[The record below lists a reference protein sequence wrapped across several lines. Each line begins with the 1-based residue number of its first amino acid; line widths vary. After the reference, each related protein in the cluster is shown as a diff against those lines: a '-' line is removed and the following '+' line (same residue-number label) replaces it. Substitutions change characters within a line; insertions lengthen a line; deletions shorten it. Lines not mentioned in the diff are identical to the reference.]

1 MVAVAIRRL
10 ELSAS
15 ELRQEA
21 ARTDDAAQARRL
33 LALAMVLDGAD
44 REVAARTCGMDRQT
58 LRDWVHCYNA
68 VGVAGLRDRPLPGR
82 KPRLTPA
89 QEAEL
94 AALVEQGPDPASDGV
109 VRWRWIDLQ
118 TQIERRFGIQM
129 HERTVGKVL
138 AKLGF
143 RRLSVRPHHPEVD
156 PAAQAAFKK
165 TSPTWSTR

>member
-1 MVAVAIRRL
+1 MVAVVISRL

-15 ELRQEA
+15 ELRREA
-21 ARTDDAAQARRL
+21 ARTDDAPQARRL
-33 LALAMVLDGAD
+33 LALAMVLEGAE
-44 REVAARTCGMDRQT
+44 REAAAASCGMDRQT
-58 LRDWVHCYNA
+58 LRDWVHRYNA
-68 VGVAGLRDRPLPGR
+68 EGVEGLRDRPLPGR

-94 AALVEQGPDPASDGV
+94 AALVAQGPDPTRDGV
-109 VRWRWIDLQ
+109 VRWRRVDLQ
-118 TQIERRFGIQM
+118 TLIEQRFGIKL

-156 PAAQAAFKK
+156 AAAQATFKK
-165 TSPTWSTR
+165 TSPTWSMR